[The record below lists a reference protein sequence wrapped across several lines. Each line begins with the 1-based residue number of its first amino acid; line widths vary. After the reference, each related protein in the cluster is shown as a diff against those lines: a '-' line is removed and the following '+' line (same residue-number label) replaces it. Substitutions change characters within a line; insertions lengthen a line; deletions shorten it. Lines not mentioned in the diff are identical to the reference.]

1 MTTPKIHTSFDTETN
16 HRLDQLFAEWTLAD
30 NRAAAYDYG
39 NTAVLYYEDG
49 QRRTMSSQPIADE
62 ADSLARQYDALLA
75 NAKKTRQPHQIN
87 AGVYN
92 STYTFSTAETAQ
104 IFAQAVN
111 GDVDGRTV
119 KTQASLWDI
128 NGAIARNMILDSE
141 ILRRGR
147 FPVNMAELVR
157 MQTAGGAQ

>member
-1 MTTPKIHTSFDTETN
+1 MTTPKIHTSFDPETN
-16 HRLDQLFAEWTLAD
+16 ARLDQLFADWTFAD
-30 NRAAAYDYG
+30 NRADRADYNNDTL
-39 NTAVLYYEDG
+39 NT
-49 QRRTMSSQPIADE
+49 E
-62 ADSLARQYDALLA
+62 ADNAARLYDALLA

-92 STYTFSTAETAQ
+92 STFTFSTAETAQ
-104 IFAQAVN
+104 IFAQAVS
-111 GDVDGRTV
+111 GEVDGRTV

-141 ILRRGR
+141 IMGRGR

-157 MQTAGGAQ
+157 MQTVNK

>member
-1 MTTPKIHTSFDTETN
+1 MTRHNEFDPETN
-16 HRLDQLFAEWTLAD
+16 ARLNQLYTEWQLAD

-39 NTAVLYYEDG
+39 DTAVLYYEDG
-49 QRRTMSSQPIADE
+49 QRCTMSAQPIVDE
-62 ADSLARQYDALLA
+62 ADNLARQYDALLA

-92 STYTFSTAETAQ
+92 STFTFSTAETAQ

-128 NGAIARNMILDSE
+128 NGAIARNMIFDSE
-141 ILRRGR
+141 ILGRGR

-157 MQTAGGAQ
+157 MQTVGGAQ